1 MKKSSRLRFLDWDIE
16 TITLGDYS
24 IEHTITKDS
33 YDWFLEN
40 IYNPQDKPNGDSPGE
55 SLKKYMQREI
65 EALLDDLLRE
75 KRANGEADGIKISNV
90 KIADIV
96 FAYNN
101 AKLINLLRKRGGYI
115 NSQKYDEMREVEK
128 EITQLKDDDYDTLT
142 RPVCAFIT
150 FEEEDGYI
158 LA

>member
-1 MKKSSRLRFLDWDIE
+1 MCLHSLKKSSRLRFLDWDIE

-24 IEHTITKDS
+24 IEYSITSDS

-65 EALLDDLLRE
+65 EGLLDDLLRE
-75 KRANGEADGIKISNV
+75 KRSNGEADGIKISNV

-101 AKLINLLRKRGGYI
+101 ANLINLLRKRGGYI
-115 NSQKYDEMREVEK
+115 NS
-128 EITQLKDDDYDTLT
+128 
-142 RPVCAFIT
+142 
-150 FEEEDGYI
+150 
-158 LA
+158 